1 MTASAERFHTGADT
15 VKGTGKVI
23 GASPTILRAAA
34 LAEKFAVTDVPIL
47 LIGATGT
54 GKELFA
60 ECIHEW
66 SGRRGELVDVNC
78 GALPKDMVESLLF
91 GHRRGAFTGAV
102 DGVEGLIAAAD
113 GGTLFLDE
121 LSSLPLDAQV
131 KLLRVLETGE
141 VRRMG
146 ERGKRRIRFRVVAA
160 VQEDFDARVLRG
172 EFRLDLYQR
181 VAGVVLRLPPLA
193 ERIEDL
199 WDLCQHFAQPRGLSL
214 MPKVRAVV
222 ERYPWPG
229 NVRELKA
236 AVERAGFLAGTDVVD
251 APAMLEA
258 IELGA
263 PPTQATRVSEPA
275 NPRRAELAALMA
287 RHRGSVDA
295 LAATLGVSRSTVYR
309 RLREANLV
317 RPPGRARRW

>member
-1 MTASAERFHTGADT
+1 MTAPAERSSSGPMAQRESPI
-15 VKGTGKVI
+15 I
-23 GASPTILRAAA
+23 GRTPAIQRAAA
-34 LAEKFAVTDVPIL
+34 LAERFAPTDVPIL

-78 GALPKDMVESLLF
+78 GALPKEMVESLLF

-121 LSSLPLDAQV
+121 LSSLPVEAQV

-141 VRRMG
+141 VRRVG
-146 ERGKRRIRFRVVAA
+146 DTGKRRIRFRVVAA
-160 VQEDFDARVLRG
+160 VQEDFDTRVLRG

-193 ERIEDL
+193 ERAEDA
-199 WDLCQHFAQPRGLSL
+199 WDLCQHFAVQRGLSL
-214 MPKVRAVV
+214 APEVRTVV
-222 ERYPWPG
+222 ERYSWPT
-229 NVRELKA
+229 NVRELRA
-236 AVERAGFLAGTDVVD
+236 AVERAGFLAGGGHVD

-263 PPTQATRVSEPA
+263 PPMPAIAGEDPTDTRKVA
-275 NPRRAELAALMA
+275 LLELMK
-287 RHRGSVDA
+287 RHRGDV
-295 LAATLGVSRSTVYR
+295 AAAASELGLSRSALYR
-309 RLREANLV
+309 RLKGAGL
-317 RPPGRARRW
+317 PGARSVTPLT